1 MALDQAI
8 RAGKRNY
15 PSNLR
20 AEQRGTCFTSECHA
34 RCSKFLPETAL
45 HDATTLAFDVAGT
58 VRQLG
63 HTGAGD

>member
-15 PSNLR
+15 PTNLR
-20 AEQRGTCFTSECHA
+20 AEQRVTCFTSECHA
-34 RCSKFLPETAL
+34 RCSKFPPEAAL

-58 VRQLG
+58 VRQIG
-63 HTGAGD
+63 HTDAGN